1 MAELTGGCLCG
12 AIRYSINAEPV
23 MSGAC
28 HCRDCQYASGG
39 SAAFVMIFP
48 KSAVRLTKGTPRSY
62 SSLAE
67 SGNRVR
73 RSLCESAELRSS
85 ARMNQLSRV
94 SWRSESAVS
103 TIRAF
108 SDQSVTP
115 GPVRLSPGT
124 VSIRRCPNG
133 KRIPDHR

>member
-73 RSLCESAELRSS
+73 RSLCESCGTPLFGENESTFAGFVAVRVGSLDDPSVFRPIGHAWTSS
-85 ARMNQLSRV
+85 AQP
-94 SWRSESAVS
+94 WH
-103 TIRAF
+103 
-108 SDQSVTP
+108 
-115 GPVRLSPGT
+115 
-124 VSIRRCPNG
+124 SIDPALPKWEKN
-133 KRIPDHR
+133 P